1 MKLNKTLLLKK
12 YFEFTGTIS
21 GGDYLLRNII
31 AGVGAFIG
39 GFLVGYGLVESTGL
53 IMLGLLILTPSCLLS
68 VTNIYKRINA
78 LYPRSANEYT
88 IGLIF
93 MQILNAF
100 GKGEAWGSILSLILI
115 VISGVLIFK
124 SSNITNH
131 EG

>member
-1 MKLNKTLLLKK
+1 MDLEKLKK

-21 GGDYLLRNII
+21 GGNYLLRNII

-39 GFLVGYGLVESTGL
+39 GFLIGYGLVESTGL
-53 IMLGLLILTPSCLLS
+53 IMLGLLILTPSCWLS

-78 LYPRSANEYT
+78 LFPENVKEYT

-93 MQILNAF
+93 LQILNAF
-100 GKGEAWGSILSLILI
+100 GKGEVWGSILSLILI

-124 SSNITNH
+124 NSNIINH